1 MFCFTKSCILRLRSI
16 IAAATVAG
24 AALAVAGCGDNE
36 DQEGGAAVPSFE
48 HLDSFEALYEV
59 SLRQTRPGAGIA
71 GYSGLMALSWVK
83 ECDGFRT
90 NQSIVADLT
99 TVDGMVVLS
108 EYSAS
113 TWEDAAQTMFRFF
126 QTTKTNGHLIQDV
139 AGRAERPAWGDE
151 GVIVYVKPEERQERL
166 GADVMFP
173 SMYTGGLMAAARK
186 GSRLY
191 RAPLF
196 DGADEDIRFDAVASI
211 GKRQR
216 YKPADAEISKGDDTE
231 ETDKESGDNPGYEE
245 VLSSRTYW
253 PVQLSYYAEDA
264 TEGLPQFQLSMKM
277 FDNGVGTD
285 MVLDY
290 ETFVLDAKLEE
301 LKVLDEPVCDK
312 R

>member
-1 MFCFTKSCILRLRSI
+1 MFCFTKSCILRLRI
-16 IAAATVAG
+16 IITVAAVAG
-24 AALAVAGCGDNE
+24 AAVAVAGCGDKKE
-36 DQEGGAAVPSFE
+36 QAGPAEIPSFDN
-48 HLDSFEALYEV
+48 LASFEALYEV
-59 SLRQTRPGAGIA
+59 RLKETRAGAAIA

-113 TWEDAAQTMFRFF
+113 TWEDTAQTMFRFF

-139 AGRAERPAWGDE
+139 AGRAERPAWGKE
-151 GVIVYVKPEERQERL
+151 GVISYSKPEERHERL

-173 SMYTGGLMAAARK
+173 SMYTAALMAEARK
-186 GSRLY
+186 GSLLY
-191 RAPLF
+191 RGALF
-196 DGADEDIRFDAVASI
+196 DGADEDVRFDAVASI

-216 YKPADAEISKGDDTE
+216 YKPTE
-231 ETDKESGDNPGYEE
+231 EDGPDGETSEVPGQA
-245 VLSSRTYW
+245 VLSSHTYW
-253 PVQLSYYAEDA
+253 PVQLSYFGEDA
-264 TEGLPQFQLSMKM
+264 TEGLPQFQLSMRM

-290 ETFVLDAKLEE
+290 ETFVLHAKLEE